1 MAWRDN
7 LLDASFRGVTFSVLS
22 TRDQV
27 ERAQVRHEYPYR
39 DGAEIEDM
47 GRRPR
52 RVELRAVCWG
62 DDYEDDLADLID
74 ALDTS
79 GPGELIHPVFGSVTV
94 AVETYDIEH
103 NEDSPDYA
111 EVAITLVE
119 AVSDVPFFAG
129 VYTSGGRAD
138 DLLADLD
145 DAVWYV
151 QDGVLSGFAAW
162 VAEVQALP
170 AVLAVAEAVSG
181 VTAALELA
189 RDLVA
194 LPLVVLDTVLS
205 VPLAL
210 WSEATAVAGAVLD
223 TALALPEAAVGAF
236 LPFAQFCEDLVAL
249 PLAVAGEAVSFVV
262 SVERYAGLLVSGP
275 MPDTPGPVP
284 VLTLP
289 VAVATAPRTAPD
301 LATVTGQGFAQGA
314 MLTNLAR
321 TVAVAGEA
329 TRVLAAEIEAP
340 SLTPAEV
347 EAVVGATRER
357 IQAAIDDATAVLPAY
372 RAHPVA
378 EALRDT
384 ALAVQELG
392 RTVIHLHPPMVATAV
407 PSPCNLHL
415 LAHRLYGDYTR
426 AEELARLNPG
436 IRNPNF
442 LARGQ
447 IVRRYAS

>member
-1 MAWRDN
+1 
-7 LLDASFRGVTFSVLS
+7 
-22 TRDQV
+22 
-27 ERAQVRHEYPYR
+27 
-39 DGAEIEDM
+39 
-47 GRRPR
+47 
-52 RVELRAVCWG
+52 
-62 DDYEDDLADLID
+62 
-74 ALDTS
+74 
-79 GPGELIHPVFGSVTV
+79 VFGSIIV

-162 VAEVQALP
+162 VAEIQALP

-249 PLAVAGEAVSFVV
+249 HPGRGRRGGVLCGQRRALCRPAGVRAV
-262 SVERYAGLLVSGP
+262 
-275 MPDTPGPVP
+275 PDTPGPVP
-284 VLTLP
+284 VLTLD
-289 VAVATAPRTAPD
+289 VAVATATRTAPD
-301 LATVTGQGFAQGA
+301 LVTVTGQGFAQGA
-314 MLTNLAR
+314 LLTNLAR
-321 TVAVAGEA
+321 TVAVANEA
-329 TRVLAAEIEAP
+329 TRVLRPRSRPRVSPRPRWRPWSAP
-340 SLTPAEV
+340 RASASRPPSTTRPPCCPLTGPIPWPRPC
-347 EAVVGATRER
+347 ATRPLPCR
-357 IQAAIDDATAVLPAY
+357 SLAARSSICTRPW
-372 RAHPVA
+372 
-378 EALRDT
+378 
-384 ALAVQELG
+384 
-392 RTVIHLHPPMVATAV
+392 
-407 PSPCNLHL
+407 SP
-415 LAHRLYGDYTR
+415 R
-426 AEELARLNPG
+426 P
-436 IRNPNF
+436 
-442 LARGQ
+442 
-447 IVRRYAS
+447 